1 MFASLTPADVIA
13 TCSLFIA
20 VCALFATAW
29 QSWLA
34 YQHNRLSVQPHLVW
48 HIARRHHADASGITF
63 SIRNLG
69 LGPAV
74 IRERYF
80 TKDGVKFKRP
90 DLNIE
95 EVPGFI
101 AHVFGERVNYLV
113 QTSGLPG
120 KDASIPANGEVVVVD
135 LLFPKANAKQLKIIE
150 ELAGDV
156 AFHAKYESIYGKK
169 FEMHA
174 T

>member
-1 MFASLTPADVIA
+1 MFASLTPTDVIA
-13 TCSLFIA
+13 TCSLLIA
-20 VCALFATAW
+20 VFAFFATAW

-69 LGPAV
+69 FGPAV

-80 TKDGVKFKRP
+80 TKGGDKFTLP
-90 DLNIE
+90 DLKIE
-95 EVPGFI
+95 EVPGFV
-101 AHVFGERVNYLV
+101 AHVFGERVNYLI

-120 KDASIPANGEVVVVD
+120 RDASIPANGEVVVAD
-135 LLFPKANAKQLKIIE
+135 LLFPGASAKQLKIIE

-156 AFHAKYESIYGKK
+156 AFHAKYESMYGKK
-169 FEMHA
+169 FELHA